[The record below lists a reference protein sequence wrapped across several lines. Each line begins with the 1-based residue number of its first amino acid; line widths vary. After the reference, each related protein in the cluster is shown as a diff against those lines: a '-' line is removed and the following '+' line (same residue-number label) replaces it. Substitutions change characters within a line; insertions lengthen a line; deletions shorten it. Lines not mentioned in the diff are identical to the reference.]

1 MQISKETYDL
11 FYAMSYMV
19 NSKGCL
25 ETILYSGRA
34 KYDSKKFINK
44 LLNRLQVNINDIRT
58 LLPPSDTKIID
69 EQMLDAEVCLQVENI
84 RAMIA
89 DLPKAKRDEIERYIE
104 VQHRVYKQN

>member
-25 ETILYSGRA
+25 ETILDSGRA

-104 VQHRVYKQN
+104 LQHRFYRQN